1 MALYLVHHSHTDE
14 TCPAKNPELVRIF
27 AAHVN
32 QANGDK
38 YGVRILADFVNDPE
52 HTVIL
57 VVEADSMD
65 KVHNFVTPFINVG
78 PTTIKEGY
86 TCEQVAQQ
94 CLKAN
99 DS

>member
-14 TCPAKNPELVRIF
+14 TCPAKNPKLVRIF

-38 YGVRILADFVNDPE
+38 YGIKILADFVNDPE

-57 VVEADSMD
+57 VVEADSID
-65 KVHNFVTPFINVG
+65 KVHNFVTPFINNLPYVG
-78 PTTIKEGY
+78 RLLIKGA
-86 TCEQVAQQ
+86 TKMATR
-94 CLKAN
+94 
-99 DS
+99 